1 MTTTKKPTLK
11 GKIEELRKMTDTAC
25 MKGTW
30 DYDPYFHGMANGM
43 IFALS
48 LLEDKEPVYLKAP
61 KVWIKDL
68 KSDSAPIESPFQ
80 SVDPTTAEEYK
91 KDFLK

>member
-1 MTTTKKPTLK
+1 MTKAKPTLK
-11 GKIEELRKMTDTAC
+11 SKIEELRKMTEISC

-30 DYDPYFHGMANGM
+30 DFDPYFHGMANGM

-48 LLEDKEPVYLKAP
+48 LLEDKEPVYLEAP
-61 KVWIKDL
+61 KVWTKDL
-68 KSDSAPIESPFQ
+68 TTNEPPVESPFQ
-80 SVDPTTAEEYK
+80 PVDPATAEAYK